1 MMRTFREA
9 AMTQPAPEPTAGA
22 PNDPAAA
29 PTGRGP
35 NALVWRWWN
44 LLLLLPL
51 LMLVTAWF
59 NKDQPR
65 LFGMPFFYWYQLA
78 FVFVGV
84 ACVSIVYAATKTPSS
99 GELPPPVAAGPDDP
113 AASGDEVLL

>member
-1 MMRTFREA
+1 MVRNPREA
-9 AMTQPAPEPTAGA
+9 AMTQPGPDPTTGG
-22 PNDPAAA
+22 PISTVTTT
-29 PTGRGP
+29 TGRGP

-51 LMLVTAWF
+51 LMLITAWY

-84 ACVSIVYAATKTPSS
+84 SGVPIVYAATKTPSS

-113 AASGDEVLL
+113 AASGDEVML